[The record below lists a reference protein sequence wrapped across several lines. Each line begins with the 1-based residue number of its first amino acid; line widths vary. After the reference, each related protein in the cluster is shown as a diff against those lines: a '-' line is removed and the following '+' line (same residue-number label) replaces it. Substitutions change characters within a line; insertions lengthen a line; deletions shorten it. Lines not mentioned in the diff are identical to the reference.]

1 MQCALFCEKGMC
13 GLELSTQ
20 SDSRQL
26 RVVNTSAKM
35 RFSRWLPGMQLINP
49 AMDAG
54 LHLE

>member
-1 MQCALFCEKGMC
+1 
-13 GLELSTQ
+13 
-20 SDSRQL
+20 
-26 RVVNTSAKM
+26 VVNTSAKM